1 MATEDR
7 EVSALVSDK
16 NKDNKKAE
24 ETARKPRLRSPSQ
37 SPTTVRRSEELLGIG
52 EDREKWRSSTQK
64 WTRGIEEG
72 FFSKIEKQFDAS
84 VNGYGTDNGTDL
96 DLSCCTEDDSQSSS
110 SSSYPVP
117 ADPAVVAAEYWQ
129 EVTAKAN
136 VTAASS
142 RNQTVPQEPTP
153 HHAAMLHTS
162 GSFTNDHSL
171 SESPASSLRSAE
183 PTSGTMILQR

>member
-1 MATEDR
+1 MSTEDR
-7 EVSALVSDK
+7 EVSTLVN

-24 ETARKPRLRSPSQ
+24 DLTKKPRMRSPSQ
-37 SPTTVRRSEELLGIG
+37 SPATVRRAEELLGSG
-52 EDREKWRSSTQK
+52 EDREKWKTSNAK
-64 WTRGIEEG
+64 WTRNIEEG

-84 VNGYGTDNGTDL
+84 VNGYGADNGIDL

-136 VTAASS
+136 VTAPSS

-153 HHAAMLHTS
+153 HHNAIIHSTS
-162 GSFTNDHSL
+162 GSFNNDRSL